1 MPVLANTS
9 CIGGMA
15 NEMSKTGHCEGR
27 NDCRGCGDAA
37 GIGRRVFILGRSSM
51 LYLANRCIRHLYV
64 Q

>member
-37 GIGRRVFILGRSSM
+37 GIGIYLTREVFYVLLSEPMHTRSVC
-51 LYLANRCIRHLYV
+51 AV
-64 Q
+64 V